1 MEIDPRLRSPGDN
14 TTGGV
19 TGSPALHHHAYEP
32 TPQSAHSTTGG
43 YPEVPSHVSPSDQ
56 FHSPTPSS
64 SGHGYYG
71 AVPHASHSYYPSEP
85 AAIAGAPSHEQHHVD
100 PDDPLGDLKRP
111 RACEACRQLKVRC
124 EPDDNHPT
132 GACRRCAKAG
142 RTCVVTA
149 PTRKRQKK
157 TDSRVAELEK
167 KIDALTASLQA
178 TRGQNP
184 VAEVGTPRLYT
195 EEPTPRRW
203 LGGGPPPR
211 QGVDR
216 RASRDTSVMGSPAHL
231 AGNKRQHSGEF
242 KGAGYGGFLAPQ
254 NPRSRSPQPEQQ
266 ARDVGDLSGVWS
278 SIFVPKPDAGHEF
291 ADVIDKGLVDVE
303 IANKAFNRYAADMAP
318 VLPFV
323 VFPPGTKMG
332 DIRRT
337 KPILFLAILS
347 VSISPFQPAIHL
359 QLTNAVY
366 RVIAERVL
374 VKGEK
379 TLELVQALLVACL
392 WYPPPDHFEELKFY
406 QLIHMA
412 AILGMDIG
420 MNRRTRTK
428 HKPPFGVWREILG
441 KKASSLDPDAPETR
455 RAWAGCYF
463 MALLSTFALRRALL
477 VRWSPYMD
485 ECLDIFQNSP
495 DALPS
500 DRSLTHWLKL
510 ARIGE
515 EVSFQFSMDDPV
527 TSLSLHDPKVQYA
540 LKGFEKQMDQW
551 RREIPSEFYSPTMRH
566 FEQILNVYM
575 HEIAMHVDHNIDDF
589 RPPFVSS
596 AREGALT
603 EHTTPAHV
611 DALTSCLTS
620 IHESLDIM
628 CSLDQKTILAL
639 PTIFFARTSYVAV
652 ALIKLFSA
660 TSAQDSRLGQ
670 VFDPADLKV
679 EYYLDKVT
687 QHFKVAGNND
697 GGRTVAKFAVVLSM
711 LKNWFLKRKDHDSS
725 REGSSQQRSS
735 EKGDHDKPGTTPL
748 HLLSEVAMDA
758 NNRPGS
764 SQMQSQEQSQ
774 YPPPP
779 QINGPGV
786 TVGSALAQD
795 QGHSV
800 NTMQDTWSQ
809 YPPPPSISATSTSHQ
824 LYSQQPT
831 AFQPPPGQEYPI
843 VTAMDQPVYAGFVPE
858 LGMQVGFDADNLFG
872 LGSILEDGF
881 FDFAVDTNPNSF

>member
-1 MEIDPRLRSPGDN
+1 MEIDPRLRSAGDN
-14 TTGGV
+14 TGGSINS
-19 TGSPALHHHAYEP
+19 SPALHHHHTPYDP

-43 YPEVPSHVSPSDQ
+43 YPEVPSQVSHAS
-56 FHSPTPSS
+56 TPSS
-64 SGHGYYG
+64 TGQGYYS
-71 AVPHASHSYYPSEP
+71 AVPHSYYPSEP
-85 AAIAGAPSHEQHHVD
+85 AAIAGAPRHEQHID
-100 PDDPLGDLKRP
+100 PDDPLEDLKRP

-124 EPDDNHPT
+124 EPDNDHPT

-142 RTCVVTA
+142 RACVVTA

-178 TRGQNP
+178 TRGQHA
-184 VAEVGTPRLYT
+184 VAELGTPRQYM
-195 EEPTPRRW
+195 EEPPPRRW
-203 LGGGPPPR
+203 LGGGPPPG

-216 RASRDTSVMGSPAHL
+216 RASNDTSVMGSPAHL

-242 KGAGYGGFLAPQ
+242 KGAGYSGFLAPQ
-254 NPRSRSPQPEQQ
+254 NPRSSSPQADQH
-266 ARDVGDLSGVWS
+266 ARDVGDLSGVFN

-303 IANKAFNRYAADMAP
+303 IANKAFNRYVEDMAP
-318 VLPFV
+318 ILPFV

-337 KPILFLAILS
+337 KPVLFLSILS
-347 VSISPFQPAIHL
+347 VSIAAFQPAIHL
-359 QLTNAVY
+359 HLTNAVY
-366 RVIAERVL
+366 RVIAERII

-379 TLELVQALLVACL
+379 SFELVQALLVACL

-412 AILGMDIG
+412 AILGMDVG
-420 MNRRTRTK
+420 MNRRTRSK
-428 HKPPFGVWREILG
+428 NKQFGVWREILG

-463 MALLSTFALRRALL
+463 MSVLSTFALRRTML

-485 ECLDIFQNSP
+485 ESLDILQNSP

-500 DRSLTHWLKL
+500 DRYLTHWLKL
-510 ARIGE
+510 THIGE
-515 EVSFQFSMDDPV
+515 EVNFQFSMDDPV
-527 TSLSLHDPKVQYA
+527 TNLSLQDPKVQYA
-540 LKGFEKQMDQW
+540 LKGFEKQIDQW
-551 RREIPSEFYSPTMRH
+551 RREVPSEFYSPILRH
-566 FEQILNVYM
+566 FEHILNVYI
-575 HEIAMHVDHNIDDF
+575 HEIGMHVDHNIDDF

-596 AREGALT
+596 AQEGAQT
-603 EHTTPAHV
+603 EHTSPAHV
-611 DALTSCLTS
+611 DALTTCLTS
-620 IHESLDIM
+620 IHESLDVM
-628 CSLDQKTILAL
+628 CSLDQKTILGL

-687 QHFKVAGNND
+687 RHFKEASNNE
-697 GGRTVAKFAVVLSM
+697 GGRTVAKFAVVLTM
-711 LKNWFLKRKDHDSS
+711 LKNWFMKRKDHDSS
-725 REGSSQQRSS
+725 REGSSQQKTSV
-735 EKGDHDKPGTTPL
+735 KGEHDKPGTTPL

-764 SQMQSQEQSQ
+764 SQTQSQEQSQ

-786 TVGSALAQD
+786 SVGAGSTPD
-795 QGHSV
+795 QGQGV
-800 NTMQDTWSQ
+800 NNMQDTWSQ
-809 YPPPPSISATSTSHQ
+809 YPPPPSMSATSTPQQ
-824 LYSQQPT
+824 LYSQQST
-831 AFQPPPGQEYPI
+831 AFQPATGQEYPI
-843 VTAMDQPVYAGFVPE
+843 VTTLDQPVYAGFVPE

-872 LGSILEDGF
+872 LGNILEDGF
-881 FDFAVDTNPNSF
+881 FDFSVNANLNSF